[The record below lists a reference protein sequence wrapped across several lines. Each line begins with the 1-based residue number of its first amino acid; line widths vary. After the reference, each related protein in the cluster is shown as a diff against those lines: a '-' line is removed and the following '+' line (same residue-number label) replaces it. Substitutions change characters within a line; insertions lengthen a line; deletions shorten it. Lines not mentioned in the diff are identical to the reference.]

1 MGEKVICQNI
11 EIIRQKLIDGGE
23 RTLIQFDILKGENEH
38 IRFFIDSNDFFNQ
51 FAKNTSM

>member
-11 EIIRQKLIDGGE
+11 EVIRQNLIDGGE

-38 IRFFIDSNDFFNQ
+38 IRFFIDSKDFFNQ
-51 FAKNTSM
+51 FAKK

>member
-23 RTLIQFDILKGENEH
+23 RTLIQFDILKGENEN